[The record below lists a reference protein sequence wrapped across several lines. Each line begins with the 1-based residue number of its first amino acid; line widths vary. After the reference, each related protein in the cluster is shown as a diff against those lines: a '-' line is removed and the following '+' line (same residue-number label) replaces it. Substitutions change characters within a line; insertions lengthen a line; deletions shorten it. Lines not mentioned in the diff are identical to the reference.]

1 MPKIVEEA
9 QEKILTNAKTQL
21 FKHGYAEMTLRSVA
35 NSCGIAVGT
44 IYNYFPSKDALVG
57 SIVAEDWTRSRAEME
72 EKCDCAESLQ
82 QGIRA
87 MYDGLTVFSDL
98 YAPVWADYM
107 QSGNSMEHFGD
118 RHLML
123 RRQIEQMLSRMFTR
137 FGQQAEKDLIP
148 LISELIISA
157 AVQKDIE
164 YHQLQKIINRICI

>member
-9 QEKILTNAKTQL
+9 KEKIVTSAKTQL

-44 IYNYFPSKDALVG
+44 IYNYFPSKEALVG
-57 SIVAEDWTRSRAEME
+57 SIMAEDWKCSHAEME
-72 EKCDCAESLQ
+72 KKYDGAESLQ

-87 MYDGLTVFSDL
+87 IYDELKLFSDL

-107 QSGNSMEHFGD
+107 QSGNSLEHYGD

-123 RRQIEQMLSRMFTR
+123 RHQIEEMLSQMFTR

-148 LISELIISA
+148 LLSELIISA

-164 YHQLQKIINRICI
+164 YRQLQKIINRICI